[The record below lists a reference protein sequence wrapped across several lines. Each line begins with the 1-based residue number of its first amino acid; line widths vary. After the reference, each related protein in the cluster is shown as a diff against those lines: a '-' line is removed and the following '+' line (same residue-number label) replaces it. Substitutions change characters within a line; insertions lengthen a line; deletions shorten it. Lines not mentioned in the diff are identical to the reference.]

1 MTLIVEDG
9 TGLSNAESYISVTDA
24 DTYIAAYRGANAT
37 WDSATVASKEVAA
50 RQATQY
56 LDGTSRWKGVKEFST
71 QALDW
76 PRNFAYDENNI
87 AFDGIPAK
95 LEQATAEV
103 MFLIV
108 TGETITET
116 ITKLSQTIREKVD
129 VIEVEYSEG
138 ASVQPYFPIITRLIS
153 DLVISGASMGRVVR
167 G

>member
-1 MTLIVEDG
+1 MALIVEDG
-9 TGLSNAESYISVTDA
+9 TGLSNAESYTSVANA
-24 DTYIAAYRGANAT
+24 DIYVAAYHGANVL
-37 WDSATVASKEVAA
+37 WDGATVANKEVAA
-50 RQATQY
+50 RQFTQY
-56 LDGTSRWKGVKEFST
+56 LDGTSRWKGLKEFST

-76 PRNFAYDENNI
+76 PRVSAYDENNI
-87 AFDGIPAK
+87 AFDGVPVK
-95 LEQATAEV
+95 LEQAIAEG
-103 MFLIV
+103 MFLII

-116 ITKLSQTIREKVD
+116 VTKLSQTIREKVD

>member
-1 MTLIVEDG
+1 MALIVEDG

-37 WDSATVASKEVAA
+37 WDGASVTDKEVAA

-56 LDGTSRWKGVKEFST
+56 LDGTARWKGVKEFST

-76 PRNFAYDENNI
+76 PRSFAYDENNI
-87 AFDGIPAK
+87 AFDGIPTK

-116 ITKLSQTIREKVD
+116 VTRQNQTIREKVD
-129 VIEVEYSEG
+129 VIEVEYAEG
-138 ASVQPYFPIITRLIS
+138 ATIQPIYPIITRLIS
-153 DLVISGASMGRVVR
+153 DLVISGAAMGRVVR